1 MVIFGVFFVC
11 AFKNLKCSMKGV
23 VGKADLAHHAR
34 CLGLGLD
41 AGEADAVLDR
51 HHLHAFERAEEI
63 IMPPG
68 PAAFAVRDAGKAD
81 FLLLGDQTPDRFIL
95 DGFELAGADLAPLAL
110 GSRLLHLARAQQAAH
125 MIGAK
130 GRDRALHGGFLI
142 GCDRC

>member
-11 AFKNLKCSMKGV
+11 AFKNLKCSRKGWSAKPILPTTRGASALV
-23 VGKADLAHHAR
+23 STPAKRMPCSTGTIFD
-34 CLGLGLD
+34 
-41 AGEADAVLDR
+41 
-51 HHLHAFERAEEI
+51 AFERAEEI

-81 FLLLGDQTPDRFIL
+81 FLLLGDQAPDRFVL
-95 DGFELAGADLAPLAL
+95 DGFELAGADLALLAL
-110 GSRLLHLARAQQAAH
+110 GSRLLHFARAQQAAH